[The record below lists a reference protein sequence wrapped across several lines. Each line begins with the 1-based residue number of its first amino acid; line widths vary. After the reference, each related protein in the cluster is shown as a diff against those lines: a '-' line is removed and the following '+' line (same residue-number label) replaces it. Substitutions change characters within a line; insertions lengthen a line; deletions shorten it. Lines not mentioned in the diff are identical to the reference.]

1 MQVWIVVIAWAA
13 AVVLAAVVLGFT
25 CYEVSW
31 KTRRLISDGDRLERL
46 VHELGET
53 AATLQTAAE
62 RATSLRRG
70 TAGAS

>member
-31 KTRRLISDGDRLERL
+31 KARRVISDGERLERL
-46 VHELGET
+46 VHELGDT
-53 AATLQTAAE
+53 ATTLQLAAE
-62 RATSLRRG
+62 RAAALRRSP
-70 TAGAS
+70 AGAS